1 MKQSG
6 KHMANPQNAVIQPA
20 EQIPLIVVSQAS
32 PTSTTTYP
40 LSTSTAPSSTLI
52 YVAPSSTPIVVESSN
67 TARPTSKSTE
77 GPSSTKAGKPASSSS
92 SAPSTQASKS
102 PVLASGSKW
111 SMTYSPYNADGSCKD
126 SSSVAA
132 DVKSI
137 ADKGFS
143 AIRLYSTDCDGLTN
157 VGPVA
162 KSCGLKLILGVFI
175 SATGISVAE
184 GQIQEVIE
192 WAAGD
197 WGCVEMVV
205 IGNEAIFNQFAAAKD
220 LADFICRSRK
230 AFKKAGY
237 SGPVTTT
244 EPLSVLR
251 DNADLLCQIID
262 VAAANIHPFFNSG
275 VNAKGAG
282 EYVALELQLLESICP
297 GLPAY
302 NLETGWPSAG
312 QPNGAAVPGIE
323 EQRIAIES
331 IQKIAG
337 GNCSFFSF
345 VDDLWKM
352 KGAFEA

>member
-1 MKQSG
+1 
-6 KHMANPQNAVIQPA
+6 
-20 EQIPLIVVSQAS
+20 
-32 PTSTTTYP
+32 
-40 LSTSTAPSSTLI
+40 
-52 YVAPSSTPIVVESSN
+52 
-67 TARPTSKSTE
+67 
-77 GPSSTKAGKPASSSS
+77 
-92 SAPSTQASKS
+92 
-102 PVLASGSKW
+102 
-111 SMTYSPYNADGSCKD
+111 MTYSPYNADGSCKD

-137 ADKGFS
+137 AAKGFS

-157 VGPVA
+157 VGYVA

-175 SATGISVAE
+175 SSTEIPAAA
-184 GQIQEVIE
+184 GQIQEIIE

-197 WGCVEMVV
+197 WGCIEMIVV
-205 IGNEAIFNQFAAAKD
+205 GNEAIFNQFASAKD
-220 LADFICRSRK
+220 LADFICSARE
-230 AFKKAGY
+230 AFRKAGY

-251 DNADLLCQIID
+251 DNSYLLCHILD

-275 VNAKGAG
+275 VDAKGAG
-282 EYVALELQLLESICP
+282 EFVASELQLLESICP

-331 IQKIAG
+331 IRRIAG
-337 GNCSFFSF
+337 GNSAFFSF
-345 VDDLWKM
+345 VDDLWKTT
-352 KGAFEA
+352 GAFGV